1 MQPHPSNSMRLLI
14 NLSFLTLI
22 LSASAWAQ
30 LPISIGVKAGVPLT
44 DAFSATQINS
54 STTAYSDSKNY
65 IVGPMVEL
73 RLPFGLGAEADA
85 LYRPL
90 NVTTRT
96 SSFLSGSGL
105 VAVSNTNPDTNT
117 NYSSWEFPILAK
129 YRFRFPI
136 VRPYVEAGP
145 SFRTLSSNIS
155 YLSNTG
161 ITFGAGVDV
170 HFLLHIAPEFRYTH
184 WGSDSTSGRLG
195 SIQSKQDQVEFLVG
209 FSF

>member
-1 MQPHPSNSMRLLI
+1 MLEPCGKQSHPVRSMRLFAKLSLLI
-14 NLSFLTLI
+14 FA

-30 LPISIGVKAGVPLT
+30 FPLSVGVKAGVPLT
-44 DAFSATQINS
+44 DAFSTTQLNS
-54 STTAYSDSKNY
+54 VFNGYSDSKNY

-90 NVTTRT
+90 NIATRALNDVSAT
-96 SSFLSGSGL
+96 SNS
-105 VAVSNTNPDTNT
+105 

-129 YRFRFPI
+129 YRFPFPI
-136 VRPYVEAGP
+136 VKPYLEAGP
-145 SFRTLSSNIS
+145 SFRSLSSNIS

-161 ITFGAGVDV
+161 VTFGAGVDV

-184 WGSDSTSGRLG
+184 WGSDSSTVNFTRTS
-195 SIQSKQDQVEFLVG
+195 SKQDQVEFLVG